1 MCIQYHRTV
10 NTVHSVH
17 RARRLQ
23 YSSTSRPVLSRV
35 RNSCTRIQKLD
46 RTLTFQNEKVQYE
59 KVTNSC
65 STKRSRTRTVR
76 KGHEKVQYE
85 KVTNSYST
93 KRSRKGTDGRQRWQ
107 PGRWQPE
114 RRVRCCGRARA
125 AAVEHGLP
133 IWARLAAGG
142 SETVCGIPPRIPDSQ
157 HADAPA
163 FLASLGPAGSLW
175 CEHAG
180 GLVQPLAPGS
190 GDRECAVPMA
200 ES

>member
-1 MCIQYHRTV
+1 M

-35 RNSCTRIQKLD
+35 RNSCTGTRIQKLD

-65 STKRSRTRTVR
+65 
-76 KGHEKVQYE
+76 
-85 KVTNSYST
+85 ST